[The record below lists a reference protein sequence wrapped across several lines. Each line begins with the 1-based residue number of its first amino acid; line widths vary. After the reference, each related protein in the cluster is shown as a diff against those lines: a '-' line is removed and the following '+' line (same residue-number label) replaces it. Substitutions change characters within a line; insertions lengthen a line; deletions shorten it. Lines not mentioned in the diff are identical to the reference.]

1 MTVKEKTKK
10 TIIFK
15 QGIPLEE
22 EISWDD
28 ILIIDGRRELVRGV
42 SYGIV
47 ETLTRENKDI
57 LNPFY
62 DKQKLYN
69 GNIEFVSR
77 RNYKQDRN
85 FDRMLKEAGL

>member
-1 MTVKEKTKK
+1 MVQKKTKK

-22 EISWDD
+22 KISNDD
-28 ILIIDGRRELVRGV
+28 ILIINERRELVRGV
-42 SYGIV
+42 SYEIV
-47 ETLTRENKDI
+47 ETLTRENKGI

-62 DKQKLYN
+62 NKEKLYA
-69 GNIEFVSR
+69 GEIEFVSR